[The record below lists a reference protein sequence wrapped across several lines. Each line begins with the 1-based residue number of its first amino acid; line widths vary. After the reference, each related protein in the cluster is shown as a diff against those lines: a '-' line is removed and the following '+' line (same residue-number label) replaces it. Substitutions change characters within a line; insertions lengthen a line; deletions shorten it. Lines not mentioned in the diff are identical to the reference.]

1 MTNCK
6 LRINRTVTYLGWP
19 KMPLA
24 APRSTVCELFSG
36 RTYAA
41 AVVERDPGADDE
53 HFRVDF
59 AQTVTGEHGAVLDDA
74 FGRRAM
80 GRTIVDVVASP
91 TRRRR
96 RGVFGRR
103 GRQTSAAARVARYWL
118 GRRHRACL
126 TPAFAPCRRARCGS
140 WAERGAAASFHAAR
154 PTARRRAAP
163 VAMFKR
169 LRGRPRGPP
178 ARFSG
183 PRHTLG
189 CLER

>member
-126 TPAFAPCRRARCGS
+126 TPAFAALPPRQVWQLGGTRRCRIVS
-140 WAERGAAASFHAAR
+140 
-154 PTARRRAAP
+154 RRAA
-163 VAMFKR
+163 R
-169 LRGRPRGPP
+169 RPP
-178 ARFSG
+178 AGGVGSDVRAP
-183 PRHTLG
+183 PRASTRAAG
-189 CLER
+189 AF

>member
-1 MTNCK
+1 MA
-6 LRINRTVTYLGWP
+6 
-19 KMPLA
+19 LA

-36 RTYAA
+36 QTSATAGAEWDR
-41 AVVERDPGADDE
+41 GADGG
-53 HFRVDF
+53 HFSVNF
-59 AQTVTGEHGAVLDDA
+59 ARRVTGEHGAVLDDA

-126 TPAFAPCRRARCGS
+126 TPAFAALPPRQVWQLGGTRRCRIVSRR
-140 WAERGAAASFHAAR
+140 AAR
-154 PTARRRAAP
+154 PQPAHSFERAAAPQRRRGNA
-163 VAMFKR
+163 
-169 LRGRPRGPP
+169 RPRERPTHRQNDDVAQRRRRRGNSE
-178 ARFSG
+178 RD
-183 PRHTLG
+183 RH
-189 CLER
+189 E